1 MASLEGETQPSA
13 RIQSPSAGK
22 QPATGFKP
30 LDTIWGNSFPG
41 ASQAREA
48 AGPAEL
54 KLSTEGRLSRL
65 REAPGYKE
73 RQQAGHGGQNP
84 GPI

>member
-1 MASLEGETQPSA
+1 MANLEGETQPSA
-13 RIQSPSAGK
+13 CIQSPSVGK
-22 QPATGFKP
+22 PSATRFKY

-41 ASQAREA
+41 ASQAWEA
-48 AGPAEL
+48 ASPAEL

-73 RQQAGHGGQNP
+73 RQQAGHGGQTP